1 MNTLFYIFYLIF
13 ASTVFLLL
21 LFPSLIIAL
30 FKEKYHTS
38 IPSRFLLYR
47 NSTLPDNGIWFHVC
61 SFGEAKAIASI
72 VDALPSQMLRM
83 TTTTQT
89 GLEAI
94 SAYTANSRYLP
105 MEPILPFW
113 IRPQKV
119 LVVMEAE
126 LWYMLFSVT
135 RARGAKTMLI
145 NARISDRSYHK
156 YMRFRWLYRQIF
168 KYVDEVY
175 AQTLKDKQRLE
186 SLGARNVQVAGSLK
200 AANIFAPTKNYNKPR
215 ELLICAASTHKNEE
229 ILVLKAYE
237 DLRQYTPNAKLI
249 MAPRHPDRFQEV
261 DKLISA
267 FASKNDWSS
276 SRLSSSQNFQ
286 TDVTLIDTLG
296 DLVNCYAISDVVILG
311 GAFEPIGGHNAL
323 EPAQFGCK
331 IISGEHYFNQQEIF
345 DVVNGI
351 AIIPKEQLSETL
363 LAHEKLPK
371 TIVAKTA
378 DMTPILQSIKDT
390 L

>member
-1 MNTLFYIFYLIF
+1 
-13 ASTVFLLL
+13 
-21 LFPSLIIAL
+21 
-30 FKEKYHTS
+30 
-38 IPSRFLLYR
+38 
-47 NSTLPDNGIWFHVC
+47 
-61 SFGEAKAIASI
+61 
-72 VDALPSQMLRM
+72 
-83 TTTTQT
+83 
-89 GLEAI
+89 
-94 SAYTANSRYLP
+94 
-105 MEPILPFW
+105 
-113 IRPQKV
+113 
-119 LVVMEAE
+119 MEAE

-186 SLGARNVQVAGSLK
+186 SLGARNVQVTGSLK

-249 MAPRHPDRFQEV
+249 IAPRHPDRFQEV

-345 DVVNGI
+345 DIVNGI

-371 TIVAKTA
+371 AIVTKTA